1 MDDFD
6 TSFPDLYGLAYRVAF
21 RLLGNREE
29 SEEVAQ
35 EALARAGIRWH
46 RLVRRGRPD
55 AWVVRVAGRLAVD
68 VWRRRT
74 TRDRT
79 PIVAQA
85 ATSSFEAP
93 VMDRMVL
100 HEHLARLPR
109 RQREVVVLRYVGD
122 LSEAAVAAAL
132 GCSVGA
138 VKQHASRGLTTLR
151 QGVADVR
158 TS

>member
-6 TSFPDLYGLAYRVAF
+6 ASFPHLYGLAYRVGF

-35 EALARAGIRWH
+35 ETLARAGIRWN

-68 VWRRRT
+68 IWRRRT

-85 ATSSFEAP
+85 SESSFEAP
-93 VMDRMVL
+93 VIDRIVL

-122 LSEAAVAAAL
+122 LSEAAVATAL

-138 VKQHASRGLTTLR
+138 VKQHASRGLAVLR

-158 TS
+158 AS